1 MQMTLTLNAS
11 AKKGPALAKLS
22 VWALVG
28 FLAMAL
34 VGCSRNP
41 QVAKQKYLDK
51 GKAYAQKG
59 KYNEAEIEFENAI
72 QIDSQFEPA
81 HYELALCYLKQGAL
95 QRAYVELTRAVQIA
109 PGDLKAQLELAD
121 LLLAGRKASDARDH
135 AEIVLKSDPQNARS
149 ASHYFRS
156 RRLARGYRQSDRRS
170 SEGYSNGCQPIGV
183 LCDSGAAPSTE

>member
-1 MQMTLTLNAS
+1 MTLTLNTS
-11 AKKGPALAKLS
+11 ANKRPVLGRLP

-28 FLAMAL
+28 FLAVAL

-59 KYNEAEIEFENAI
+59 KYNEAVIEFENAI

-81 HYELALCYLKQGAL
+81 HYELALCYLRQGAV

-135 AEIVLKSDPQNARS
+135 AEIVLKSDPQNAQAQVIIS
-149 ASHYFRS
+149 EADASQGDIVKAIDEAQKAVR
-156 RRLARGYRQSDRRS
+156 D
-170 SEGYSNGCQPIGV
+170 GCQPIGV